1 MEARFVSGPFA
12 SGTSFQRELVDALAS
27 PDYQELTVAVAWA
40 KLSGLRL
47 IEPWLR
53 EFAKRG
59 AVRFLVGIDDR
70 LASADG
76 LELLLSFGPHSAVVY
91 DPNGGIFHPKVYR
104 FAGEERALVIVGSTN
119 LTSGGVLGNYEAST
133 STRLSLSDAAD
144 SAFLGQVDAYLS
156 TIRADA
162 TTLPLT
168 SRLIEDLLAAGVVTR
183 EGGGRKAVPHR
194 KSASPAA
201 RALGF
206 RPSRQERSARIPA
219 PKPTWHERFGR
230 SR

>member
-12 SGTSFQRELVDALAS
+12 SGTPFQREIVEALSS
-27 PDYQELTVAVAWA
+27 PDYRELTIAVAWA

-53 EFAKRG
+53 DFQTRG
-59 AVRFLVGIDDR
+59 TVCFLVGIDDA

-76 LELLLSFGPHSAVVY
+76 LEFLLSFGPDSAVVY

-104 FAGEERALVIVGSTN
+104 FSGAERARVIVGSTN

-133 STRLSLSDAAD
+133 STRLDLGDAGDAA
-144 SAFLGQVDAYLS
+144 FLAEVDAYLR

-168 SRLIEDLLAAGVVTR
+168 TRLIGELLAAEVIVR
-183 EGGGRKAVPHR
+183 EGGARKTLKHR
-194 KSASPAA
+194 KTASPAA
-201 RALGF
+201 RTLGF
-206 RPSRQERSARIPA
+206 AASTQPRATRIPA
-219 PKPTWHERFGR
+219 PKRGWRDRFGR
-230 SR
+230 